1 MVLMSAMLSRYL
13 KDFGET
19 KPAEPAVDFDS
30 FAEVGY
36 GGLPD
41 ALENELPAIDVEAER
56 RQAYSE
62 GHAAATAELTDKYEL
77 EAQTAALTHQ
87 REKEELVAKHAEEMA
102 RVIARRLDAIAAEVA
117 DLVSAATAKAI
128 APMLT
133 EAVAAQAV
141 SSSRDA
147 IA

>member
-1 MVLMSAMLSRYL
+1 M
-13 KDFGET
+13 
-19 KPAEPAVDFDS
+19 
-30 FAEVGY
+30 
-36 GGLPD
+36 
-41 ALENELPAIDVEAER
+41 PAIDVEAER

-62 GHAAATAELTDKYEL
+62 GHAAATAELTKQIREL
-77 EAQTAALTHQ
+77 RGPDRRAHHQ

-141 SSSRDA
+141 SSCSRRYCVRRFWRA
-147 IA
+147 CRIG